1 MNIENRAIKVYI
13 RELPPNMARHL
24 IEKYRIPSPYK
35 EILIAICVE
44 RKRQFAA
51 IDYLKTEYG
60 IHIGFRTLSRYLSD
74 ALIMFRKARAV
85 DPKDYL
91 R

>member
-13 RELPPNMARHL
+13 RELPPNMARFL
-24 IEKYRIPSPYK
+24 IEQYGIPSPYK

-44 RKRQFAA
+44 RKSQFATME
-51 IDYLKTEYG
+51 YLKTEYG
-60 IHIGFRTLSRYLSD
+60 IHMGFRTLSRNLRD

-91 R
+91 C

>member
-13 RELPPNMARHL
+13 RELPPNLARYL
-24 IEKYRIPSPYK
+24 IDKYDIPSPYK

-44 RKRQFAA
+44 RKREFAA
-51 IDYLKTEYG
+51 IEHLKTKYG
-60 IHIGFRTLSRYLSD
+60 IHIGYRTLCRYLRE
-74 ALIMFRKARAV
+74 ALIMFRKARSV

-91 R
+91 C